1 MPQYT
6 FKARARNDGEP
17 LVSEVTAADLNEA
30 ADKLLRKGFIPSRI
44 EIKRKTPV
52 DSVVKAYYSLTSPPL
67 EDMVIFTVQLATLFR
82 AGVPMIHI
90 FEELAGQ
97 EEEKRFKRALIK
109 IRLRVEDG
117 APLNESMRDFPEYF
131 SETYTN
137 IVLSGETSGRL
148 DEALD
153 RLVYLMERDLETS
166 NRVREVLRY
175 PKIVSVSII
184 SALAVLMTYVVPRF
198 AKIFESARVALPT
211 PTIILIEMNTL
222 FQNYWEI
229 ALAVVIVG
237 YLVLRRY
244 IASGSGRKRYH
255 HYLLKIPVTGKVLG
269 KIKFGQFCG
278 VLGSLLKSGIPVLRA
293 IDLASS
299 ATGNDYLAGIFL
311 EMKNSVRDGSGLA
324 EPMRKHKGTV
334 PPIVGRMVA
343 AGEASGKL
351 DDMLEKAADYFNRES
366 EKDIKNLSSYLEPLM
381 VLVLGLILLFV
392 ALAIFL
398 PIWDLTK
405 IVSV

>member
-1 MPQYT
+1 MPQYR

-17 LVSEVTAADLNEA
+17 LISEVTAIDRNEA
-30 ADKLLRKGFIPSRI
+30 ADKLLRKGFIPSQI
-44 EIKRKTPV
+44 EIKRETPI
-52 DSVVKAYYSLTSPPL
+52 DSVVKAYYSFTGPPL

-90 FEELAGQ
+90 LEELAGQ

-109 IRLRVEDG
+109 LRLRVEDG
-117 APLNESMRDFPEYF
+117 ATLNESMRDFPEYF
-131 SETYTN
+131 PETYTN

-153 RLVYLMERDLETS
+153 RLVYLMERDLDTS

-175 PKIVSVSII
+175 PKIVLVSIT
-184 SALAVLMTYVVPRF
+184 SALVVLMTFVVPRF
-198 AKIFESARVALPT
+198 TKIFESARVALPT
-211 PTIILIEMNTL
+211 PTRILIEMNTL
-222 FQNYWEI
+222 FQNYWEV
-229 ALAVVIVG
+229 AAVIVIIG
-237 YLVLRRY
+237 YLILRRY
-244 IASGSGRKRYH
+244 IANGSGRRRYH
-255 HYLLKIPVTGKVLG
+255 YYLLRMPITGRVLT

-278 VLGSLLKSGIPVLRA
+278 VLGSLLKSGIPLLKA
-293 IDLASS
+293 IDLASK

-311 EMKNSVRDGSGLA
+311 EMQNSVRDGSGLA
-324 EPMRKHKGTV
+324 EPMRNHKGIV
-334 PPIVGRMVA
+334 PQIVGRMVA
-343 AGEASGKL
+343 AGEASGRL
-351 DDMLEKAADYFNRES
+351 DDMLEKAADYFNKES
-366 EKDIKNLSSYLEPLM
+366 EKDIKKLSSYLEPAM
-381 VLVLGLILLFV
+381 VLLLGLILLFV